1 MVMKP
6 SNKIFLFSAVIFLF
20 SLGASVYLMFFGPEQ
35 IQVKGRN
42 FEELCDNGALLGA
55 IAIAVSLGIVAVVML
70 NLYRMLN
77 PAEIKN
83 GIAARAEVIEVA
95 DTGTTLNENP
105 QIKLLL
111 KIRKSDGSTY
121 QAEVKTLVSR
131 LNAANVRPGCQADV
145 KYDPNN
151 PKRIQLLKLEL
162 AGSEPSVDKLAE
174 RLENLAALRDKHLI
188 TDEEYNTR
196 REEILKEL

>member
-1 MVMKP
+1 MEMKP
-6 SNKIFLFSAVIFLF
+6 SNKVFHFSAAIFLL
-20 SLGASVYLMFFGPEQ
+20 SLGASVYLMFFGPEK
-35 IQVKGRN
+35 IQVKGRSIA
-42 FEELCDNGALLGA
+42 ELSDSGALLGA
-55 IAIAVSLGIVAVVML
+55 VAIVVSLVIVAVVMI

-83 GIAARAEVIEVA
+83 GITARAEVIEVA

-111 KIRKSDGSTY
+111 EIKKPDGSTY
-121 QAEVKTLVSR
+121 QTEIKTLVSR
-131 LNAANVRPGCQADV
+131 LNAAHVRPGCQADV

-151 PKRIQLLKLEL
+151 PQRIQLLKLEL
-162 AGSEPSVDKLAE
+162 AGSETSVGQFAE
-174 RLENLAALRDKHLI
+174 RLENLAVLRDKHLI
-188 TDEEYNTR
+188 TDEEYKTR